1 MNPLRRCLGMALPQP
16 RKDMKTHIW
25 TRRMLHCSVTSLWSH
40 SFPTAIIN
48 KHFYHSYFGKNTVT
62 TPLWDRSSET
72 IKEKTE
78 FHCMCVGTIPQ
89 RTIIKMPIVYRCWD
103 NPSSKKKLLVVKKNW
118 IRACFWRHDT
128 RSPLNADP
136 ASSRIMWY
144 HIILHRLLSCYL
156 LGYATKPYKQYNAN
170 AGKREVLY

>member
-1 MNPLRRCLGMALPQP
+1 MSFDFKNPLRRCLGMALPQP

-25 TRRMLHCSVTSLWSH
+25 TRRMLHYSVTSLWSH

-62 TPLWDRSSET
+62 TPLWDRGSET

-103 NPSSKKKLLVVKKNW
+103 NPSSKKKQLVVKKMEFAHASGATIHEAHW
-118 IRACFWRHDT
+118 TPTQHRRELCDT
-128 RSPLNADP
+128 ILYYIAY
-136 ASSRIMWY
+136 Y
-144 HIILHRLLSCYL
+144 HVIF
-156 LGYATKPYKQYNAN
+156 
-170 AGKREVLY
+170 

>member
-1 MNPLRRCLGMALPQP
+1 MSFDFKNPLRRCLGMALPQP

-25 TRRMLHCSVTSLWSH
+25 TRRMLHYSVTSLWSH

-103 NPSSKKKLLVVKKNW
+103 NPSSKKKLLVVKKQN
-118 IRACFWRHDT
+118 
-128 RSPLNADP
+128 
-136 ASSRIMWY
+136 SRM
-144 HIILHRLLSCYL
+144 LLAPRY
-156 LGYATKPYKQYNAN
+156 TKPTERRPSIVENYVIPYYITSLTIMLSF
-170 AGKREVLY
+170 RLCY